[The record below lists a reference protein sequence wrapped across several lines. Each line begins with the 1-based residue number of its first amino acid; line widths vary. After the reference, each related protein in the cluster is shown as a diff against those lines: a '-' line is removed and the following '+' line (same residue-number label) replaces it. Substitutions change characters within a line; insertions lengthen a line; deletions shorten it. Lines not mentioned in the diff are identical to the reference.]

1 MVERPAPAPDLD
13 WDPARARSFTDG
25 VADIYEELLTKLRD
39 LPVSRGWGIQE
50 VRDAV
55 VVPVPDEPMPEDELL
70 QYLRRITFDYSG
82 YLGHPRFYAYI
93 SGAGTVPG
101 AAADLLASGL
111 NGNAG
116 GWRLAPAATEIELGL
131 ARWFAQEVFGLPE
144 GSGGALTSGG
154 AMANFIGLKV
164 ARDAKAGW
172 DVRREGVSGGPP
184 LGLYLSTETHVV
196 STRAADMLGI
206 GAGNVRQIAVSDD
219 YRIRVDELR
228 ARIAADREAGVRPF
242 AVVANAGTVSTG
254 VVDPLEEI
262 AALCREED
270 LWFHVDAAYG
280 GPAMLAEDLRPLFA
294 GIEHADSIAFDPHK
308 WLYTPQSGG
317 CVVVRDM
324 ELMRRAFDVD
334 YVAYVVKDEEHT
346 DWGIDLGR
354 HSPNFSRGFW
364 ALKVWVSLLA
374 HGRKA
379 YARRIS
385 HDAELARYLGA
396 RAEEHDEFE
405 LMTPVGL
412 SITCFRYVPEDLRS
426 SALRSSGPGG
436 NPSDPADLGRDE
448 YLDELNNRLM
458 TAIQLDGRVYCS
470 NAVLGGRFCLRSCI
484 VNYRTEAEDLDALL
498 DVASELGAKLDAEL
512 RPEAMR

>member
-1 MVERPAPAPDLD
+1 MVERPAPVRDLD
-13 WDPARARSFTDG
+13 WDPKRARGFTDRT
-25 VADIYEELLTKLRD
+25 AELYEELLERLRD
-39 LPVSRGWGIQE
+39 LPVSRGWGVEE
-50 VRDAV
+50 VRRAV
-55 VVPVPDEPMPEDELL
+55 VMPVPDDPMAEDELFE
-70 QYLRRITFDYSG
+70 YLRKVTFDYSG

-101 AAADLLASGL
+101 AAADLLAAGL
-111 NGNAG
+111 NANVG

-131 ARWFAQEVFGLPE
+131 ARWFAQDVFGLPA

-154 AMANFIGLKV
+154 AMANFIALKV

-172 DVRREGVSGGPP
+172 DIRKEGVSTGPP
-184 LGLYLSTETHVV
+184 LGLYLSSETHVV
-196 STRAADMLGI
+196 STRGADMLGI
-206 GAGNVRQIAVSDD
+206 GAGNVRQIPVGED
-219 YRIRVDELR
+219 YRIRIEDLR
-228 ARIAADREAGVRPF
+228 ARIAEDREAGVRPF

-254 VVDPLEEI
+254 VVDPLEEL
-262 AALCREED
+262 ADLCGDED

-280 GPAMLAEDLRPLFA
+280 GPAMLADDLRPMFA
-294 GIEHADSIAFDPHK
+294 GIERADSIAFDPHK

-317 CVVVRDM
+317 CILVRDM

-346 DWGIDLGR
+346 DWGVDLGR

-374 HGRKA
+374 HGRTA
-379 YARRIS
+379 YGRRIS
-385 HDAELARYLGA
+385 HDAALARYLGD
-396 RAEEHDEFE
+396 RAEEHEEFE

-412 SITCFRYVPEDLRS
+412 SITCFRYVP
-426 SALRSSGPGG
+426 
-436 NPSDPADLGRDE
+436 ADLSSPDSRINLKDRDT

-470 NAVLGGRFCLRSCI
+470 NAVLDGRFCLRSCI
-484 VNYRTEAEDLDALL
+484 VNYRTEAEDMDALL
-498 DVASELGAKLDAEL
+498 DVASELGGKLDAEL
-512 RPEAMR
+512 RPEALR

>member
-1 MVERPAPAPDLD
+1 MVERPAPVRDLD
-13 WDPARARSFTDG
+13 WDAARARAFTDR
-25 VADIYEELLTKLRD
+25 VADLYEELLTRLRD
-39 LPVSRGWGIQE
+39 LPVSGTWGTGE
-50 VRDAV
+50 VRRAV
-55 VVPVPDEPMPEDELL
+55 TLPVPDDPMSEDDLIA
-70 QYLRRITFDYSG
+70 YLRTITFEYSG

-101 AAADLLASGL
+101 AAADLLAAGL
-111 NGNAG
+111 NANAG
-116 GWRLAPAATEIELGL
+116 GWRLAPAATEIEMGL
-131 ARWFAQEVFGLPE
+131 CRWFAQDVFGLPE
-144 GSGGALTSGG
+144 TAGGALTSGG
-154 AMANFIGLKV
+154 AMANFIALKV

-172 DVRREGVSGGPP
+172 DIRREGVAAGPP

-196 STRAADMLGI
+196 SIRGADMLGL
-206 GAGNVRQIAVSDD
+206 GAGNVRRIPVGED
-219 YRIRVDELR
+219 YRIDVDDLR
-228 ARIAADREAGVRPF
+228 KTISEDRDAGVRPF

-262 AALCREED
+262 AAICDDED

-280 GPAMLAEDLRPLFA
+280 GPAMLADDLRPLFS
-294 GIEHADSIAFDPHK
+294 GIERADSIAFDPHK

-317 CVVVRDM
+317 CILVRDM
-324 ELMRRAFDVD
+324 EQMRRAFDVD

-364 ALKVWVSLLA
+364 SLKVWLSLLA
-374 HGRKA
+374 HGRTA

-396 RAEEHDEFE
+396 RAEEEEEFE

-412 SITCFRYVPEDLRS
+412 SITCFRYVP
-426 SALRSSGPGG
+426 
-436 NPSDPADLGRDE
+436 ADLSSTGPHANVAGRDG

-470 NAVLGGRFCLRSCI
+470 NAVLEGRFCLRSCI
-484 VNYRTEAEDLDALL
+484 VNYRTEAEDMDALL

-512 RPEAMR
+512 RPEALR

>member
-1 MVERPAPAPDLD
+1 MVDRPEPVRDLD
-13 WDPARARSFTDG
+13 WDPKRARAFTDG
-25 VADIYEELLTKLRD
+25 IADLYEELLTRLRD
-39 LPVSRGWGIQE
+39 LPVSRDWGVQE

-55 VVPVPDEPMPEDELL
+55 AIPVPDEPMPDDEILD
-70 QYLRRITFDYSG
+70 YLRRMTFDYSG

-101 AAADLLASGL
+101 AAADLLAAGL
-111 NGNAG
+111 NMNTG
-116 GWRLAPAATEIELGL
+116 GWRLAPSGTEIELAF
-131 ARWFAQEVFGLPE
+131 ARWFAQDVFGLPPS
-144 GSGGALTSGG
+144 SGGALTSGG
-154 AMANFIGLKV
+154 AMANFIALKV

-172 DVRREGVSGGPP
+172 DVRKDGVAAGPM
-184 LGLYLSTETHVV
+184 LGLYVSTETHVV
-196 STRAADMLGI
+196 SIRGADMLGI
-206 GAGNVRQIAVSDD
+206 GSGNVRQISVGPD
-219 YRIRVDELR
+219 YRIRVDELH
-228 ARIAADREAGVRPF
+228 ARIAEDRAAGVRPF

-254 VVDPLEEI
+254 VVDPLEEL
-262 AALCREED
+262 ADLCREED

-280 GPAMLAEDLRPLFA
+280 GPAMLADDLRPLFA
-294 GIEHADSIAFDPHK
+294 GIDRADSIAFDPHK

-317 CVVVRDM
+317 CVLVRDI

-379 YARRIS
+379 YGRRIS
-385 HDAELARYLGA
+385 HDAALARYLGA
-396 RAEEHDEFE
+396 RAEEHEEFE

-412 SITCFRYVPEDLRS
+412 SITCFRYVP
-426 SALRSSGPGG
+426 
-436 NPSDPADLGRDE
+436 ADLSASGDRAGDPGRDP

-458 TAIQLDGRVYCS
+458 TEIQLDGRVYCS

-484 VNYRTEAEDLDALL
+484 VNYRTEAEDMDALL
-498 DVASELGAKLDAEL
+498 DVASELGAKLDVEL
-512 RPEAMR
+512 RPEALR